1 MKMINDNKLLLKIF
15 SALIAIVL
23 WFAVTYTEDPSIN
36 QHLNRLDTVFY
47 NEDVLLRRGLI
58 IVNKDELPSFSV
70 TVRGRRSNVISSLK
84 DVFASIDVSN
94 ITTAGEH
101 QIEVDYIYPTDS
113 VVLTKAKLSSVTVTA
128 EKLVTREIPVKI
140 TAKPN
145 KKSKDF
151 IIESTS
157 DVKTIKVSGA
167 QSTVEKIALAVV
179 WVDETDISSD
189 CTTNYPFEL
198 FDENGNVLNERNIAS
213 KNHVTISVDHT
224 LYDKVET
231 NVNVRLSDEL
241 ENYYTLDVTE
251 QDVKKVFV
259 GVEEGVEIDYLDA
272 IFEKKHLD
280 QDSETLTLTLS
291 APDGIYIPEDS
302 KNINIK
308 YNISKKA
315 VFEVEVPVSAKNV
328 PDGHSVSMTPDKI
341 KVRIKSSKDDASVE
355 NITATLDARNLTRGA
370 RENAILTVTAK
381 DNIQVLGTYTTS
393 ATLN

>member
-1 MKMINDNKLLLKIF
+1 MKMIKDNKLLLKIF

-47 NEDVLLRRGLI
+47 HEDVLSRRGLM

-70 TVRGRRSNVISSLK
+70 TVRGRRSSVISSLK
-84 DVFASIDVSN
+84 NVFASIDVSS
-94 ITTAGEH
+94 ITSAGEH

-140 TAKPN
+140 AAKPN

-157 DVKTIKVSGA
+157 DVKTVKISGA
-167 QSTVEKIALAVV
+167 QSTVEKIALATV
-179 WVDETDISSD
+179 WIDETDISSD
-189 CTTNYPFEL
+189 CTTNYSFEL
-198 FDENGNVLNERNIAS
+198 FDENGNVLNERNISS
-213 KNHVTISVDHT
+213 KSHVTISVNHK
-224 LYDKVET
+224 LYDKAEVG
-231 NVNVRLSDEL
+231 VNVRLSDDL
-241 ENYYTLDVTE
+241 DSYYALDVTE

-259 GVEEGVEIDYLDA
+259 GLEEGVEIDSLDA
-272 IFEKKHLD
+272 IFEKKHI
-280 QDSETLTLTLS
+280 DSEDETLTLTIT
-291 APDGIYIPEDS
+291 APDGVFIPEDS
-302 KNINIK
+302 KNVNIK
-308 YNISKKA
+308 YNISRKA
-315 VFEVEVPVSAKNV
+315 AFEVEVPVSAKNV

-341 KVRIKSSKDDASVE
+341 KVRIKSSKDDATAE
-355 NITATLDARNLTRGA
+355 NISASLDARKLTRGT
-370 RENAILTVTAK
+370 RENVILNVTAK
-381 DNIQVLGTYTTS
+381 DNIQVLGTYTIS

>member
-1 MKMINDNKLLLKIF
+1 MKMIKDNKLLLKIF

-47 NEDVLLRRGLI
+47 HEDVLSRRGLI

-70 TVRGRRSNVISSLK
+70 TVRGRRSSVISSLK
-84 DVFASIDVSN
+84 NVFASIDVSS
-94 ITTAGEH
+94 ITSAGEH

-140 TAKPN
+140 AAKPN

-157 DVKTIKVSGA
+157 DVKTVKVSGA
-167 QSTVEKIALAVV
+167 QSTVDKIALAVV
-179 WVDETDISSD
+179 LVDETDISSD
-189 CTTNYPFEL
+189 CTTNYSFEL
-198 FDENGNVLNERNIAS
+198 FDENGNVLNERNISS
-213 KNHVTISVDHT
+213 KSHVTISVNHK
-224 LYDKVET
+224 LYDKAEVG
-231 NVNVRLSDEL
+231 VNVRLSDDL
-241 ENYYTLDVTE
+241 DSYYALDVTE

-259 GVEEGVEIDYLDA
+259 GLEEGVEIDSLDA
-272 IFEKKHLD
+272 IFEKKHI
-280 QDSETLTLTLS
+280 DSEDETLTLTIT
-291 APDGIYIPEDS
+291 APDGVFIPEDS
-302 KNINIK
+302 KNVNIK
-308 YNISKKA
+308 YNISRKA
-315 VFEVEVPVSAKNV
+315 AFEVEVPVSAKNV

-341 KVRIKSSKDDASVE
+341 KVRIKSSKDDATAE
-355 NITATLDARNLTRGA
+355 NISASLDARKLTRGT
-370 RENAILTVTAK
+370 RENVILNVTAK
-381 DNIQVLGTYTTS
+381 DNIQVLGTYTIS